1 MLLSNPKLLQQRFNE
16 VKQMLKQKG
25 ITPQQAVQNL
35 LDSGEMKQQDYDA
48 LRNIVNQF
56 AGTNF

>member
-1 MLLSNPKLLQQRFNE
+1 
-16 VKQMLKQKG
+16 MLKQKG

-48 LRNIVNQF
+48 LRNIVNNF